1 MEWLT
6 VPSDGAFVSARTDA
20 LRFFPYH
27 YYNNY
32 HRIGYAD
39 QLRGFGVAAVANQ
52 RYKVLTRLDDGN
64 QTASIS
70 ALVNGAWEEPRS
82 ISRTD
87 AGPVDMGL
95 SLYLFARNY
104 KGKADYPGH
113 ARVYRLKFREKQQD
127 GSYKLT
133 RDFVPV
139 KKDGKAMLWDK
150 VSETFFRNNGNYL
163 IAGGGWER
171 EWSEGTVVVIR

>member
-1 MEWLT
+1 
-6 VPSDGAFVSARTDA
+6 
-20 LRFFPYH
+20 
-27 YYNNY
+27 
-32 HRIGYAD
+32 
-39 QLRGFGVAAVANQ
+39 
-52 RYKVLTRLDDGN
+52 
-64 QTASIS
+64 
-70 ALVNGAWEEPRS
+70 
-82 ISRTD
+82 
-87 AGPVDMGL
+87 MGL

-113 ARVYRLKFREKQQD
+113 ARVYRLKLREKQQD

-171 EWSEGTVVVIR
+171 EWCESTVIVIR